1 MKGQFIKKRCKNNIS
16 SLNYDF
22 LFLGGFMSYWLK
34 EQDEVEELE
43 EKEIDEIE
51 TEEGAENLLENDEI
65 TSGEA
70 GFEEGY
76 ADLKSV
82 KKCKN
87 CGNEI
92 DLEKSV
98 EVKIGD
104 HEHLF
109 CSVECADEFKEKHSH
124 KE

>member
-1 MKGQFIKKRCKNNIS
+1 
-16 SLNYDF
+16 
-22 LFLGGFMSYWLK
+22 MSWLK

-43 EKEIDEIE
+43 GKEIEEIE
-51 TEEGAENLLENDEI
+51 SEEGAEALLEEDEI
-65 TSGEA
+65 TPGEA
-70 GFEEGY
+70 GFVEGY

-98 EVKIGD
+98 EVRIGD

-109 CSVECADEFKEKHSH
+109 CSAECAEEYEEKHSAK
-124 KE
+124 KETKV

>member
-1 MKGQFIKKRCKNNIS
+1 MAKNNLLKKGCKAILLS
-16 SLNYDF
+16 QKLWF
-22 LFLGGFMSYWLK
+22 LFFGDFMSWLK

-51 TEEGAENLLENDEI
+51 TEEGAEDLLENDEI
-65 TSGEA
+65 TPGEA

-76 ADLKSV
+76 ADLKSI
-82 KKCKN
+82 KNCKN
-87 CGNEI
+87 CGKEI

-98 EVKIGD
+98 EIKIGD

-109 CSVECADEFKEKHSH
+109 CSAECAEEYREKHSR